1 MSISE
6 DKIREIILTA
16 IKELGDN
23 ATQQNVKEVVE
34 RTIQSLGDTV
44 PTANESTGGQVI
56 LTSFGLNKPGVIAAI
71 TTALSEANCDISD
84 LSQKLMGD
92 FFTMIMIVD
101 TSKSSLTLND
111 IQNEMKKISDEM
123 NIKIMLQ
130 HEEIFRAMH
139 RI

>member
-1 MSISE
+1 MNVSE
-6 DKIREIILTA
+6 EKIREITLAA

-23 ATQQNVKEVVE
+23 ATQENVKEVVE
-34 RTIQSLGDTV
+34 RTIKNLGDTI
-44 PTANESTGGQVI
+44 PDSQTTSDQII
-56 LTSFGLNKPGVIAAI
+56 LTSFGLNQPGVVAAI
-71 TTALSEANCDISD
+71 TTALSKVNCDISD

-101 TSKSSLTLND
+101 ISNSDLSLSE
-111 IQNEMKKISDEM
+111 IQNEMKMISDSM

-130 HEEIFRAMH
+130 HEEIFRSMH

>member
-1 MSISE
+1 LNISE
-6 DKIREIILTA
+6 EKLRDITFEA
-16 IKELGDN
+16 IKELGEN

-34 RTIQSLGDTV
+34 QAIQNLGDSI
-44 PTANESTGGQVI
+44 PTTAASTGQVI

-71 TTALSEANCDISD
+71 TNALSKSNCDISD

-101 TSKSSLTLND
+101 TSNSELSLND

-130 HEEIFRAMH
+130 HEEIFRSMH

>member
-1 MSISE
+1 LNISE
-6 DKIREIILTA
+6 EKLRDITLEA
-16 IKELGDN
+16 IKELGEN

-34 RTIQSLGDTV
+34 QAIQNLGDSI
-44 PTANESTGGQVI
+44 PTIATSTGQVI

-71 TTALSEANCDISD
+71 TTALSKSNCDISD

-101 TSKSSLTLND
+101 TSNSELSLSD

-130 HEEIFRAMH
+130 HEEIFRGMH

>member
-6 DKIREIILTA
+6 EKLRDITLEA
-16 IKELGDN
+16 IKELGEN

-34 RTIQSLGDTV
+34 QAIQNLGDSI
-44 PTANESTGGQVI
+44 PTTSVSTGQVI

-101 TSKSSLTLND
+101 TSNSDLSLND

-130 HEEIFRAMH
+130 HEEIFRGMH